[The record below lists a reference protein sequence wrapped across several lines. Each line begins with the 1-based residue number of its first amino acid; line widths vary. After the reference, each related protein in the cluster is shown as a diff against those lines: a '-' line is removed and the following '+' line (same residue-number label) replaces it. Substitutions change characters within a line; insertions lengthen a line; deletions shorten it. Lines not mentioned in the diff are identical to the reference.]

1 MSRRPRAFI
10 EAHRDRA
17 ETVTWPW
24 LCVGNLLH
32 SAHHCDRQHS
42 NERERKR
49 RNIHY
54 VHSLNLWNFLNIK
67 HADNAAATAM
77 ATATTTTTTFA
88 HVEWFTRHG
97 NAHAALNPR
106 GISRVLRAN
115 RKLRHHCNISQ
126 LIYKNMWRR
135 WLGRRRQWQQQPK
148 NFTFLFFHFFFL
160 FRFCFLGSAGALSKR
175 PLALYKA
182 LRIEGQGKLQL
193 IALTLH
199 FNARYTVIPIEHM
212 LQHINSYLWCYSFL
226 FIPRI
231 WPQLRSLLDMHI
243 NCESLKHFQCKIV
256 MQRWYYIITLF

>member
-1 MSRRPRAFI
+1 MTLRGQPVA
-10 EAHRDRA
+10 
-17 ETVTWPW
+17 
-24 LCVGNLLH
+24 LCTSLWQ
-32 SAHHCDRQHS
+32 AAQQR
-42 NERERKR
+42 ERERER

-54 VHSLNLWNFLNIK
+54 VHSLNFWNFLNIK

-135 WLGRRRQWQQQPK
+135 WLGRRRQWQQQPR

-193 IALTLH
+193 TALTLH

-231 WPQLRSLLDMHI
+231 WPQLRSSLDMHI

-256 MQRWYYIITLF
+256 MQRLHYIITLF